1 MLRRLLSARGSSP
14 DLVTVYI
21 DGEFEEVRDVCDLLR
36 VNYKQNLPISS
47 KNARITQHYKATL
60 VHLFDTN
67 PKAGYGILIEDD
79 LDIAPDFFSYFSQ
92 TMRLLEQ
99 DR

>member
-1 MLRRLLSARGSSP
+1 MLRTLLSARGSSP
-14 DLVTVYI
+14 VLVTVYI
-21 DGEFEEVRDVCDLLR
+21 DGEFDEVRDVCDLLR

-47 KNARITQHYKATL
+47 KNARITQHYKASL
-60 VHLFDTN
+60 VHLFETN
-67 PKAGYGILIEDD
+67 PKADYGIVIEED

-92 TMRLLEQ
+92 TMQLLEQ